1 MFVVRK
7 QHVGELS
14 GRQDGCIALGGAS
27 LAASFTKFFLVLAT
41 DVPYGLIQSEPPLH
55 RARALRM
62 SVKSL
67 QGESAGLPVREGV
80 HRLIVAL
87 CWELWKGSHERFRQL
102 FSR

>member
-1 MFVVRK
+1 M
-7 QHVGELS
+7 
-14 GRQDGCIALGGAS
+14 AS
-27 LAASFTKFFLVLAT
+27 TRFFLVLAT

-62 SVKSL
+62 PVKSL
-67 QGESAGLPVREGV
+67 QGESAALPVREGV